1 MTDLGICEFDPA
13 EVLTNPDIIAAYIQ
27 AVAEETDD
35 DAGAIIRAFRVVVR
49 ARGETTVAAGSGLS
63 VQAIHEA
70 LADDGNPSF
79 ETILNIARAV
89 GLRMSFELAN

>member
-1 MTDLGICEFDPA
+1 MTDLGISEFDPA
-13 EVLTNPDIIAAYIQ
+13 EVLTNPDTIAAYIQ

-70 LADDGNPSF
+70 LADGGNPSF